1 MAFRDDRDAMRAKQ
15 EQLQGE
21 LEEAKSKLDAHER
34 KDVHDEAELARLRKE
49 VERLRR
55 AAGRSSGSAQPSR
68 APALI
73 AVAAVGLVA
82 AMGVAG
88 FLAFSTKAPTAVS
101 APATPMPA
109 MPTMPAVP
117 AVPAAPPV
125 PRAEESPTET
135 EPVAVRFG
143 AVVTT
148 SVGRPDIPVGTGCV
162 IETQLGLGDVRAL
175 SVRCPAGLV
184 YDPSEELGASM
195 TMSSSRDAPR
205 NTAAGLV
212 HLVAF
217 SESGQRSGPR
227 AQIDLNTQAGVLRVW
242 RDGGSPFDLRF
253 ATEDRA
259 TEDGLAPEAPR
270 TQAPQARWLL
280 AATLR
285 THEGALPFSERS
297 CELALLPESLGS
309 GHTCRARLRC
319 GDVLIYGTGTT
330 GYNHCETLIMGGRAY
345 PRASD
350 RGVSSE
356 DRDPRFEVDL
366 STHVATVA
374 DVATAGAWEARFA
387 LAPSDR
393 CSFEGTWVAD
403 DGGLPF
409 RLVGERRG
417 LRAEGLHEGTV
428 QAELRCEHGE
438 ASLTLVDG
446 AELEG
451 RFGPDFATFLAVDAE
466 GAPYT
471 FLRVAR

>member
-1 MAFRDDRDAMRAKQ
+1 MAFRDDRDALRAKQ

-55 AAGRSSGSAQPSR
+55 AAGRSSGTATPSR
-68 APALI
+68 APALLA
-73 AVAAVGLVA
+73 AVVGLV
-82 AMGVAG
+82 VALGIGG
-88 FLAFSTKAPTAVS
+88 FLAFSTRQGPPSVS
-101 APATPMPA
+101 VAPATPMPA
-109 MPTMPAVP
+109 MPAMPAVP
-117 AVPAAPPV
+117 APPPI

-148 SVGRPDIPVGTGCV
+148 SVGRPDVPVGTGCV
-162 IETQLGLGDVRAL
+162 IETQLGLDDVRAL
-175 SVRCPAGLV
+175 AVRCPAGLV

-195 TMSSSRDAPR
+195 TMSSSREAPR

-212 HLVAF
+212 HLVSF

-259 TEDGLAPEAPR
+259 SEDGIEPEAPR

-285 THEGALPFSERS
+285 SHEGPLPFTERS

-319 GDVLIYGTGTT
+319 GDVLVYGAGTS
-330 GYNHCETLIMGGRAY
+330 GYNHCETLITGGRAY
-345 PRASD
+345 PRADD
-350 RGVSSE
+350 RRISSE
-356 DRDPRFEVDL
+356 DTDPRFELDL
-366 STHVATVA
+366 STHVVTAADANAT
-374 DVATAGAWEARFA
+374 GAWEARFA

-393 CSFEGTWVAD
+393 CDFDGTWAAD

-409 RLVGERRG
+409 RLVGDRRG
-417 LRAEGLHEGTV
+417 LRAEGLHEGEAR
-428 QAELRCEHGE
+428 AELRCEHGE

-446 AELEG
+446 VQLDG

>member
-1 MAFRDDRDAMRAKQ
+1 
-15 EQLQGE
+15 
-21 LEEAKSKLDAHER
+21 
-34 KDVHDEAELARLRKE
+34 
-49 VERLRR
+49 R
-55 AAGRSSGSAQPSR
+55 AAGRSSGSAPPSR

-73 AVAAVGLVA
+73 AAAAGLVV

-88 FLAFSTKAPTAVS
+88 FLAFSTSAPTAVS
-101 APATPMPA
+101 PPATPMPA
-109 MPTMPAVP
+109 MPTIPAVP
-117 AVPAAPPV
+117 AVPPV
-125 PRAEESPTET
+125 PSIPPGQEPDPAP
-135 EPVAVRFG
+135 EPVPARFG

-148 SVGRPDIPVGTGCV
+148 SVGRPDVSVGTGCV

-195 TMSSSRDAPR
+195 TMSSSQESPR

-217 SESGQRSGPR
+217 SESGQRTGPR

-242 RDGGSPFDLRF
+242 RDGAAPFDLRF

-259 TEDGLAPEAPR
+259 TEDGLEPEAPR

-285 THEGALPFSERS
+285 THEGALPFTERS

-319 GDVLIYGTGTT
+319 GDVLVYGAGTT
-330 GYNHCETLIMGGRAY
+330 GYNHCETLITGGRAY
-345 PRASD
+345 PRAND

-356 DRDPRFEVDL
+356 DHDPRFEVDL
-366 STHVATVA
+366 STRVATVA

-417 LRAEGLHEGTV
+417 LRAEGLHEGEAR
-428 QAELRCEHGE
+428 AELRCEHGE

-446 AELEG
+446 VTLDG
-451 RFGPDFATFLAVDAE
+451 RFGPEFATFLAVDAE